1 MSITAAILLIIS
13 AATHAGWNFI
23 SKKEHPTQAFYLV
36 ANTIG
41 LICVLPILFY
51 YWHHIY
57 LIPLTVW
64 IYAVMSGFFLAAY
77 LEALAGSYRSGDISI
92 AYPLARALPVIFVF
106 CFTLLSGQGK
116 PLGMWF
122 ILGAVLV
129 VGGCIILPMKAFRD
143 FQISNYKNMCV
154 VLAVLAAVGISG
166 YTVTDDIA
174 LRHLRELAG
183 KPFAPVEG
191 TLIYM
196 VLEGISCSLWQ
207 SLFVLLQSRERTNFI
222 EVLHNY
228 KGAATTTG
236 VGIYLTYGLVLV
248 SMNFVTNVSYVAT
261 FRQLS
266 IPIGALFGMVLLR
279 EPRYNPKIFAVA
291 LIFLGLILVGLG

>member
-1 MSITAAILLIIS
+1 MSIIAAILLIIS

-23 SKKEHPTQAFYLV
+23 SKKEHPTQAFYLA

-41 LICVLPILFY
+41 VVCVLPILFY
-51 YWHHIY
+51 HWHLMN

-64 IYAVMSGFFLAAY
+64 IYAIISGFFLAAY

-106 CFTLLSGQGK
+106 GFTLFSGKGK
-116 PLGMWF
+116 PLGVWF
-122 ILGAVLV
+122 IIGAVLV
-129 VGGCIILPMKAFRD
+129 VGGCIILPLKAFRD
-143 FQISNYKNMCV
+143 FQISNYKNLCV
-154 VLAVLAAVGISG
+154 VLAVLAAIGISG

-174 LRHLRELAG
+174 LRHLRELAE
-183 KPFAPVEG
+183 KPFAPLEG

-207 SLFVLLQSRERTNFI
+207 SLFVLLQSRERANFI
-222 EVLHNY
+222 DVLHNY
-228 KGAATTTG
+228 KGAAATTG
-236 VGIYLTYGLVLV
+236 IGIYLTYGLVLM
-248 SMNFVTNVSYVAT
+248 SMNFVSNVSYVAA

-266 IPIGALFGMVLLR
+266 VPLGALFGMALLR
-279 EPRYNPKIFAVA
+279 EPRYNPKIIAVTM
-291 LIFLGLILVGLG
+291 IFIGLILVVLG

>member
-1 MSITAAILLIIS
+1 MSIIAAILLIIS

-36 ANTIG
+36 ANTMG
-41 LICVLPILFY
+41 VICVLPILFY
-51 YWHHIY
+51 YGHQIN
-57 LIPLTVW
+57 LIPMTVW

-77 LEALAGSYRSGDISI
+77 LEALAGSYRTGDISI
-92 AYPLARALPVIFVF
+92 AYPLARALPVLFVF
-106 CFTLLSGQGK
+106 CFTLFSGKGK
-116 PLGMWF
+116 PLGAWF

-129 VGGCIILPMKAFRD
+129 VGGCIILPMKAFRN
-143 FQISNYKNMCV
+143 FQISNYKNLCV

-207 SLFVLLQSRERTNFI
+207 SLFVFLQSRERANFT
-222 EVLHNY
+222 EVLQNF
-228 KGAATTTG
+228 KRAAATTG
-236 VGIYLTYGLVLV
+236 IGIYLTYGLVLV

-266 IPIGALFGMVLLR
+266 IPIGALLGMVLLR
-279 EPRYNPKIFAVA
+279 EPRYNPKIIAVA
-291 LIFLGLILVGLG
+291 MIFIGLILVGFG

>member
-36 ANTIG
+36 ANTMG
-41 LICVLPILFY
+41 VMCVLPVLFY
-51 YWHHIY
+51 YRHQID
-57 LIPLTVW
+57 LIPLAVW
-64 IYAVMSGFFLAAY
+64 LYAVMSGFFLAAY
-77 LEALAGSYRSGDISI
+77 LEALAGSYRNGDISI
-92 AYPLARALPVIFVF
+92 AYPLARALPVLFVF
-106 CFTLLSGQGK
+106 GFTLFSGQSK
-116 PLGMWF
+116 PLGVWF

-129 VGGCIILPMKAFRD
+129 VGGCIILPLKALRD
-143 FQISNYKNMCV
+143 FQISNLKNLCV

-174 LRHLRELAG
+174 LRHLRELPE
-183 KPFAPVEG
+183 KPFAPIEG

-207 SLFVLLQSRERTNFI
+207 SLFVLLQSRERANFTD
-222 EVLHNY
+222 VLHYY
-228 KGAATTTG
+228 KGAAATTG
-236 VGIYLTYGLVLV
+236 IGIYLTYGLVLM
-248 SMNFVTNVSYVAT
+248 SMNFVTNVSYVAA

-266 IPIGALFGMVLLR
+266 IPIGALLGMALLR
-279 EPRYNPKIFAVA
+279 EPRYNPKIIAVVM
-291 LIFLGLILVGLG
+291 IFIGLILVGLG